1 MVTISVLARAFVL
14 LLSLSPLLQQMA
26 GPGSKSKDKKDK
38 KDKEKDKDAE
48 KTAAGG
54 TAVKGRA
61 CSLFSLLAHF
71 SGHIVSL
78 SVKGPFH
85 GFKKQIGLYRDDG
98 KENGSHYIILGLLR
112 GHIGMMLIAVAS
124 KAGAPAGH
132 RVKVWHGFQH
142 GEACG

>member
-14 LLSLSPLLQQMA
+14 LLSLSSLLQQMA

-54 TAVKGRA
+54 RGVKGRA

-85 GFKKQIGLYRDDG
+85 GFKKQITVW
-98 KENGSHYIILGLLR
+98 
-112 GHIGMMLIAVAS
+112 MLIGAAS
-124 KAGAPAGH
+124 EAGAPAGH
-132 RVKVWHGFQH
+132 RVNVWHGFQH
-142 GEACG
+142 GGACG